1 MAPTTP
7 TLQAGYT
14 GYNDLQHLSQHQA
27 RDDMILQALETVTD
41 KYHLLA
47 NLTNSP
53 SKDLNIPKF
62 LHWVL
67 TAISDCSDLVTA
79 FLNETPDADPQAFD
93 QLMST
98 IAILTNIFEMHPGP
112 GDPDQPPSADD
123 HDDVLTPTQKHSLSN
138 PHYTTTTVEPKSNI
152 LNTGDSSQVITQEQ
166 LTSLIDH
173 LHNKGQ
179 RVAILE
185 LRKSEHIKQTKILQ
199 DTVDLLQTCISS
211 QDDSQTGLTGMELLL
226 KQNSNLRVNIAEIT
240 HKGKLL
246 QGEVNV
252 LHTRIVHSKESLKMA
267 MLTKISL
274 QTDLGT
280 LQRQDIIIKNKK
292 AELALQAAAPNQKD
306 LLVGNVPVH
315 IPSNPEDKGTPN
327 IHHPSDVLTQVPILV
342 PPTEKE
348 DDTAYLLKWTP
359 VLGSTMITKMILQM

>member
-1 MAPTTP
+1 MAPTPP

-53 SKDLNIPKF
+53 SNDLNIPKF

-67 TAISDCSDLVTA
+67 TSISDCSDLATDL
-79 FLNETPDADPQAFD
+79 LNKIPDADTQQFD

-98 IAILTNIFEMHPGP
+98 MANLTNILDMHPGP

-152 LNTGDSSQVITQEQ
+152 LNTGDSSQVITQKQ

-173 LHNKGQ
+173 LHNREQ

-185 LRKSEHIKQTKILQ
+185 LRK
-199 DTVDLLQTCISS
+199 
-211 QDDSQTGLTGMELLL
+211 
-226 KQNSNLRVNIAEIT
+226 RT
-240 HKGKLL
+240 H
-246 QGEVNV
+246 
-252 LHTRIVHSKESLKMA
+252 
-267 MLTKISL
+267 
-274 QTDLGT
+274 
-280 LQRQDIIIKNKK
+280 
-292 AELALQAAAPNQKD
+292 
-306 LLVGNVPVH
+306 
-315 IPSNPEDKGTPN
+315 
-327 IHHPSDVLTQVPILV
+327 
-342 PPTEKE
+342 
-348 DDTAYLLKWTP
+348 
-359 VLGSTMITKMILQM
+359 